1 MAHLYIT
8 LGIDPEKILP
18 GTTHKTQSELWDS
31 DGIWTYVEYHA
42 ERRTTEDVTIIYKVF
57 IDWMLTNPTSAEGK
71 SKAARLKADFAFNPL
86 KTVEETI
93 QLEKLDY
100 SGISG
105 NDMSSSGNEYD
116 MAPRSIDPKYATA
129 YAAHDA
135 QERIIVR
142 WLKKHKEQIS
152 TLISDVTGISQG
164 VAESKMGN
172 YAKTAEELM
181 LLAKGTKEFAEMN
194 EILAGLQ
201 KSFLSLKTE
210 LEAFAEINNQTIK
223 AVQDPQL
230 FAFEKIW
237 PEMVEEALNR
247 PPSRPAIPR
256 KPKLPSGN
264 VETHIRNTLKNSAQR
279 AVHEVASTARNGT
292 RIATAEEMALAKA
305 AASAAEL
312 NKAATQLESVGK
324 TAQESSKALG
334 QAAKWLK
341 RAGYVGL
348 ALQGGCVLLNGL
360 FAMTADEGDERNNAI
375 QTFADSAGTFA
386 ISVEMYIGVAAI
398 GGPVGIGIGIG
409 LAVFDILLLGFT
421 SKSSADY
428 IWEFLKCTQ
437 GGWEN
442 HIKAEFNC
450 LTDPNNSYRLCAYG
464 NKQ

>member
-164 VAESKMGN
+164 VAESKVGN
-172 YAKTAEELM
+172 YAKTAKDLM

-201 KSFLSLKTE
+201 KSVLSLKLE
-210 LEAFAEINNQTIK
+210 LQAFAETNMQTLK
-223 AVQDPQL
+223 AVDPEL
-230 FAFEKIW
+230 YAFEKNWAKAI
-237 PEMVEEALNR
+237 EDTLNQ
-247 PPSRPAIPR
+247 PLSKPAIPR
-256 KPKLPSGN
+256 QPKLPPGN
-264 VETHIRNTLKNSAQR
+264 VETHITNTLKNSAQR
-279 AVHEVASTARNGT
+279 AVNEVASTARNGT
-292 RIATAEEMALAKA
+292 RIATEAEMAAVRT

-324 TAQESSKALG
+324 AAQESSKALG

-360 FAMTADEGDERNNAI
+360 FAMTADQGEERNNAI

-421 SKSSADY
+421 GKSSADY
-428 IWEFLKCTQ
+428 IWEFLNWTK

-442 HIKAEFNC
+442 HIKTEFNC